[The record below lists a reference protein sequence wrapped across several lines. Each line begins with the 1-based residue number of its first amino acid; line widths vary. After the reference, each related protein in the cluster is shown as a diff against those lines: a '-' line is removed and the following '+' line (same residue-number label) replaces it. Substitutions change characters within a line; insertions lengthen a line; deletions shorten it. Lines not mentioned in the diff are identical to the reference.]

1 MASSAFAFCRTPRVP
16 AKGER
21 DVDIPSGAYPC
32 INSAALIA
40 NGCQG
45 GSVDLDSHWLSEILK
60 YRGMRKTPTGK
71 GYVRN
76 SWISRTGNTCV
87 SCLFS
92 KILQGCHA
100 LHRFMVIEQYM
111 LKTSLLLDFSD

>member
-1 MASSAFAFCRTPRVP
+1 MASSAFAFCGTPRVP

-60 YRGMRKTPTGK
+60 YRGMRKTPTGNAGVGK
-71 GYVRN
+71 TLILIAGNPRV
-76 SWISRTGNTCV
+76 SR
-87 SCLFS
+87 LFS
-92 KILQGCHA
+92 KILQGCYA
-100 LHRFMVIEQYM
+100 IYIYMVIKRFM
-111 LKTSLLLDFSD
+111 LKSLLLLDFSD